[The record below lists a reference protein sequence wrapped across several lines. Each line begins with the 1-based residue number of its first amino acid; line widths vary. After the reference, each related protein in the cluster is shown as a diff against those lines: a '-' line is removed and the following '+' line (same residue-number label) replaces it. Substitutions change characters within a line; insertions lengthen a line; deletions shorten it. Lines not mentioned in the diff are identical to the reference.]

1 MFPNFSKFGLDANT
15 PQSFRSTNATC
26 AGETLWARVEGVSTE
41 APFGGAPAG
50 KVALNQSDVLV
61 KTSETRVD
69 ESLLERLQSLF
80 RKAA

>member
-1 MFPNFSKFGLDANT
+1 MFPNFSKYGLDANA

-26 AGETLWARVEGVSTE
+26 AGETLWARVEGVSSE
-41 APFGGAPAG
+41 PPFGGAHAG
-50 KVALNQSDVLV
+50 KSALDQSDALV
-61 KTSETRVD
+61 KSLDPRED